1 MHNPF
6 DAATG
11 AYSRVRP
18 DYPSRVVDLAL
29 AAPAGGTTR
38 VADIGAG
45 TGKMTRL
52 LLERGVDVDA
62 VEPAPAMRAQL
73 EELRDGSTA
82 PSRPGRQPLLRV
94 VDAAAEDTGLPGG
107 CEDLVTCAQAWHW
120 LDEEAAAREVHRI
133 LRPGG
138 AVAVVWNQMDVSV
151 PWIHRLTRI
160 MRSGDV
166 HRPDRPPHLGDR
178 FTPPELTQV
187 AWSDRMTPRQ
197 LMELGTT
204 RSSYLRADAAHR
216 EVMQANLSWYLLD
229 HRDLDP
235 QVPVEIPYTTL
246 LWTARRTPVPDPV
259 PDPGEVRSVRGSKSA
274 LF

>member
-1 MHNPF
+1 
-6 DAATG
+6 
-11 AYSRVRP
+11 
-18 DYPSRVVDLAL
+18 
-29 AAPAGGTTR
+29 
-38 VADIGAG
+38 
-45 TGKMTRL
+45 MTRL

-82 PSRPGRQPLLRV
+82 PAHPGRRPVLTV
-94 VDAAAEDTGLPGG
+94 VDATAEDTGLPDG

-120 LDEEAAAREVHRI
+120 LDEAAAAREVHRI

-166 HRPDRPPHLGDR
+166 HRPDRPPHLGDL

-187 AWSDRMTPRQ
+187 TWSDRMTPGQ

-204 RSSYLRADAAHR
+204 RSSYLRADPAQR
-216 EVMQANLSWYLLD
+216 EVMQANLAWYLLD
-229 HRDLDP
+229 HRHLDP
-235 QVPVEIPYTTL
+235 EAPVEIPYTTM
-246 LWTARRTPVPDPV
+246 LWTARRV
-259 PDPGEVRSVRGSKSA
+259 
-274 LF
+274 